1 MSSNEH
7 RSAPAVLD
15 NSQSDSGGSDDARS
29 NVEIL
34 KRYFAALER
43 GDVGTVTAMLTDD
56 ASYWILPGT
65 AVSGTHD
72 KASYLRL
79 FGKLLEV
86 QSGPLQFEYD
96 EITAQGDRVAILVR
110 EQMPLKA
117 GGSYDNVY
125 HWLFTFRD
133 GKIVAVKEFCDAMA
147 VGSAFGALNVGRA
160 A

>member
-1 MSSNEH
+1 MSSNERRPTPVALGDDPSASG
-7 RSAPAVLD
+7 RSEEV
-15 NSQSDSGGSDDARS
+15 SS

-34 KRYFAALER
+34 TRYFAALEC
-43 GDVGTVTAMLTDD
+43 GDAATVATMFADD

-72 KASYLRL
+72 KRSYLGL
-79 FGKLLEV
+79 LEKLLEV
-86 QSGPLQFEYD
+86 QSGPLELEYD
-96 EITAQGDRVAILVR
+96 EVTAQGDRVAIVVR
-110 EQMPLKA
+110 GHMPLRT

-147 VGSAFGALNVGRA
+147 VGAAFGAPEVRKA

>member
-1 MSSNEH
+1 MSDNEH
-7 RSAPAVLD
+7 RPAPAALD
-15 NSQSDSGGSDDARS
+15 NRQSGSGRSAGASS
-29 NVEIL
+29 NVGML

-43 GDVGTVTAMLTDD
+43 GDVGTVAAMLADD

-79 FGKLLEV
+79 FDKLLEV
-86 QSGPLQFEYD
+86 QSGPLKFEYD
-96 EITAQGDRVAILVR
+96 DITAQGDRVAIVVR
-110 EQMPLKA
+110 GHMPLKA

-133 GKIVAVKEFCDAMA
+133 GKIVAVKEFCDATA
-147 VGSAFGALNVGRA
+147 VSAAFGAPEVGKA